1 MEHSDAPGEHRVHP
15 VTHLHGRL
23 GVVVADTAAD
33 GDDHGEE
40 HERVGL
46 ILGLAEI
53 GVGDVHEPPV
63 EVVALGGGVRAV
75 MAILVMRSVAVV
87 GVRIGIL
94 DPGPRLGLPS
104 DLLVRHHQCAVRA
117 TTARVILDHPRD
129 HHGSRP
135 TNASRIP
142 IQPRYLSLPSRER
155 GRALSTRSPADAG
168 PRLGRRVRPS
178 EELRRSH
185 SITRARRVTMASP
198 NASGV
203 S

>member
-1 MEHSDAPGEHRVHP
+1 MVVEGEFGHHWKEHSDAPGEHRVHP
-15 VTHLHGRL
+15 VTHRHGRV
-23 GVVVADTAAD
+23 GVVVPDTAAD

-40 HERVGL
+40 HERVCL

-104 DLLVRHHQCAVRA
+104 DLLVRHHQRAVRA

-142 IQPRYLSLPSRER
+142 IQPRLSLPSF
-155 GRALSTRSPADAG
+155 P
-168 PRLGRRVRPS
+168 
-178 EELRRSH
+178 
-185 SITRARRVTMASP
+185 
-198 NASGV
+198 
-203 S
+203 